1 MIREDLPILPMTFIG
16 KRSKDPR
23 SVIFVKILRSVR
35 IKRSEQIFNNL
46 LFKIEKKFNKKKQPL
61 VVKDAEEN
69 LPILEELLSLVI
81 YNILNLTPK
90 CMISKEKSYIKSIFI

>member
-46 LFKIEKKFNKKKQPL
+46 LFKIEKNLIKKQPL